1 MKKKE
6 LMKKWILFPVILL
19 FLCWLFRWLDYL
31 LASNPEATPPSLIT
45 VGSIA
50 FTLIATIYLNVFVKP
65 NEQSQTGLSSAMARK
80 RRMKS
85 NLSKQHKE

>member
-6 LMKKWILFPVILL
+6 LMKKWILFPIILL

-50 FTLIATIYLNVFVKP
+50 FILIVTIYLNV
-65 NEQSQTGLSSAMARK
+65 
-80 RRMKS
+80 
-85 NLSKQHKE
+85 SKHHKE